1 MAEVRGEC
9 ALCREKKELQ
19 LSHIIPKF
27 VGRYLKQTSIG
38 NIRSQENPDKPVQD
52 IEKHYLLCHDC
63 EERFSAAERYF
74 ANTVFYPYHK
84 DNQEKIDY
92 NEQLYY
98 FITSLSWRS
107 LYLDIV
113 NFVKDGDVRID
124 VLEKM
129 IESEKIMREFLLKR
143 RSDIGNIEN
152 HIFFFERIQ
161 EVNAPA
167 DSIYHTGKPHVTIH
181 RSLASYSGYYDNTI
195 YTISNLMGIII
206 VTLYE
211 KDADEEW
218 NGTEIFNKDSSVVAK
233 NQVMKSRVC
242 AEIEFWM
249 KQSQESYEKMSESNK
264 QKIADKMK
272 KLGEDIKKYDIF
284 QDFMDDYD
292 LKNIENETVKDDE
305 V

>member
-1 MAEVRGEC
+1 MTVIIETCV
-9 ALCREKKELQ
+9 LCREKKELQ

-38 NIRSQENPDKPVQD
+38 NIRNQGNPDKIVQD
-52 IEKHYLLCHDC
+52 IEKQYLLCHDC
-63 EERFSAAERYF
+63 EEQFSAAERYF
-74 ANTVFYPYHK
+74 ANAVFYPYQK
-84 DNQEKIDY
+84 NKQKKIDY

-113 NFVKDGDVRID
+113 NFVKEGNIRID

-129 IESEKIMREFLLKR
+129 IESEKIMREFLLKK

-152 HIFFFERIQ
+152 HIFFFERIR
-161 EVNAPA
+161 EVNATE

-181 RSLASYSGYYDNTI
+181 RSLTSYSGYYDSTI

-211 KDADEEW
+211 KDADEKW
-218 NGTEIFNKDSSVVAK
+218 NGTEIFNRDSSVVAK
-233 NQVMKSRVC
+233 NQVVRSRVC
-242 AEIEFWM
+242 AEISFWM
-249 KQSQESYEKMSESNK
+249 KQSQESYKKMSHSNK

-272 KLGEDIKKYDIF
+272 NLGEDIKKYDIF
-284 QDFMDDYD
+284 QDFIDDYD
-292 LKNIENETVKDDE
+292 LSNVENKTVNDNE

>member
-1 MAEVRGEC
+1 M
-9 ALCREKKELQ
+9 
-19 LSHIIPKF
+19 
-27 VGRYLKQTSIG
+27 
-38 NIRSQENPDKPVQD
+38 
-52 IEKHYLLCHDC
+52 LCHDC

-152 HIFFFERIQ
+152 HIFFF
-161 EVNAPA
+161 
-167 DSIYHTGKPHVTIH
+167 
-181 RSLASYSGYYDNTI
+181 
-195 YTISNLMGIII
+195 
-206 VTLYE
+206 
-211 KDADEEW
+211 
-218 NGTEIFNKDSSVVAK
+218 
-233 NQVMKSRVC
+233 
-242 AEIEFWM
+242 
-249 KQSQESYEKMSESNK
+249 
-264 QKIADKMK
+264 
-272 KLGEDIKKYDIF
+272 
-284 QDFMDDYD
+284 
-292 LKNIENETVKDDE
+292 
-305 V
+305 

>member
-1 MAEVRGEC
+1 
-9 ALCREKKELQ
+9 
-19 LSHIIPKF
+19 
-27 VGRYLKQTSIG
+27 
-38 NIRSQENPDKPVQD
+38 
-52 IEKHYLLCHDC
+52 
-63 EERFSAAERYF
+63 
-74 ANTVFYPYHK
+74 
-84 DNQEKIDY
+84 
-92 NEQLYY
+92 
-98 FITSLSWRS
+98 
-107 LYLDIV
+107 
-113 NFVKDGDVRID
+113 
-124 VLEKM
+124 
-129 IESEKIMREFLLKR
+129 MREFLLKR

-249 KQSQESYEKMSESNK
+249 KQSQESYEK
-264 QKIADKMK
+264 
-272 KLGEDIKKYDIF
+272 
-284 QDFMDDYD
+284 
-292 LKNIENETVKDDE
+292 
-305 V
+305 